1 MIHCFP
7 IRIVHGG
14 CCCSEADSAPSTGID
29 SVISRLMTNADFLE
43 ILARIGNTDNQ
54 KLNLQAS
61 SSALSITYTM

>member
-1 MIHCFP
+1 
-7 IRIVHGG
+7 
-14 CCCSEADSAPSTGID
+14 
-29 SVISRLMTNADFLE
+29 MTNADFLE